1 MGTLESR
8 CSLGKSQTAFTL
20 HCMVLLKKCSRSQ
33 KSASLK
39 SNLPSKLRPIFWTRC
54 QTLEN
59 RTTIFVMGFKGHS
72 SQSLGVPFLLECL
85 NRVQRS
91 LDIHYIQKSRNPEIQ
106 NSKFKSTEIQNAK
119 KSRIQTFAKNT
130 EIHKSKNPKIQKY
143 SFTEIQKSRHPE
155 IQNFRNLEI

>member
-91 LDIHYIQKSRNPEIQ
+91 RYPEIQ
-106 NSKFKSTEIQNAK
+106 KPKFKSTEIQK
-119 KSRIQTFAKNT
+119 TLQIRRIILKR
-130 EIHKSKNPKIQKY
+130 
-143 SFTEIQKSRHPE
+143 IQKSR
-155 IQNFRNLEI
+155 NTKT